1 MFQEN
6 VLVQDRP
13 TSTLVAPLTYLRYNQ
28 DVNTEGILQVLN
40 RAASDD
46 NFIAQLTYQGSQA
59 LRGYNLTSEERAA
72 LLSGD
77 VGWIEARVGKLTPR
91 LRTWL
96 ECRLGQEMW

>member
-6 VLVQDRP
+6 VLVQERP
-13 TSTLVAPLTYLRYNQ
+13 TSTLAPLTYLRYNQ
-28 DVNTEGILQVLN
+28 AANTEEILQVLN

-77 VGWIEARVGKLTPR
+77 IGWIEARVGKLSPR